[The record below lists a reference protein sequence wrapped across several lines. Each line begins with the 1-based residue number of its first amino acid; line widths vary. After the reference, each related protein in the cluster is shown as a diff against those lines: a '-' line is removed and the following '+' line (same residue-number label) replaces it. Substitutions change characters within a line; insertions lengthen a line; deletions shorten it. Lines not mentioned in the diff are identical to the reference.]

1 MSAAHVRREPDA
13 DAAALTAATLVA
25 SAVAE
30 ALTERGTAHVALS
43 GGSTPVRCY
52 ELLGTLVTDWRM
64 VQLWFCDERC
74 VEPDHADSNFR
85 LASAAL
91 QAPRATWH
99 RIAGEA
105 GPHAAT
111 ADYERQLTGVTLD
124 AALLGLGE
132 DGHTAS
138 LFPRHPA
145 LHASGRAVAVTD
157 APKPPPERVSLSL
170 GTLNQA
176 RHLVLLV
183 TANAKAPALAAALSA
198 PSPDAPASLLSRD
211 HLTVVTTVDALTTCP
226 PS

>member
-25 SAVAE
+25 SAIAE

-99 RIAGEA
+99 RIAGELEA
-105 GPHAAT
+105 QDAAS
-111 ADYERQLTGVTLD
+111 AYARELGDVVLD
-124 AALLGLGE
+124 AALLGIGE

-138 LFPRHPA
+138 LFPGNAA
-145 LHASGRAVAVTD
+145 LEARGRAVAVTD
-157 APKPPPERVSLSL
+157 APKPPPERVSL
-170 GTLNQA
+170 T
-176 RHLVLLV
+176 
-183 TANAKAPALAAALSA
+183 
-198 PSPDAPASLLSRD
+198 
-211 HLTVVTTVDALTTCP
+211 LTTQSLRRVP
-226 PS
+226 T